1 MITID
6 TSKLVSPTVVTMRQA
21 RLALLGAGL
30 LDSVNAAIAAMP
42 GIDGEAAR
50 LEWEYAATVDRAS
63 QLVASLTA
71 ALSLTVEQLDS
82 LFTQAASL

>member
-21 RLALLGAGL
+21 RLALFNAGL
-30 LDSVNAAIAAMP
+30 LPTVNVAIESMP
-42 GIDGEAAR
+42 GTAGEAAR
-50 LEWEYAATVDRAS
+50 IEWEYAATVDRNS
-63 QLVASLTA
+63 PLVAGLIA
-71 ALSLTVEQLDS
+71 ALSLTTEQLDS